1 MKVAC
6 QERQILRN
14 TPVVNRI
21 YIFLIAF
28 WVIVFDQLSKQAI
41 SKQLLFGQ
49 KVNLIDNLISF
60 TKIYNTGAAFSILQ
74 KNTLLLILFSL
85 FVTIAITYY
94 FTKRVKLLPPML
106 ALAWGLIL
114 GGTVGNLID
123 RITFGYVIDFIR
135 LDFINFPI
143 FNLAD
148 ISINLGAILI
158 VLHAFFKVPTSFFP
172 KNKDS

>member
-1 MKVAC
+1 M
-6 QERQILRN
+6 I
-14 TPVVNRI
+14 NRL

-28 WVIVFDQLSKQAI
+28 WVTVFDQLSKQAI
-41 SKQLLFGQ
+41 CRQLLFGQ
-49 KVNLIDNLISF
+49 KVNLINNLISF

-94 FTKRVKLLPPML
+94 FTKKVTFLPPIL

-148 ISINLGAILI
+148 ISINIGAFLIILQ
-158 VLHAFFKVPTSFFP
+158 AFLNASNSIFL
-172 KNKDS
+172 KNKDL